1 MPGLKASILIVED
14 EESVRASLAEILK
27 VLGHR
32 VRCAADG
39 LAALVEIKDVYKRQ
53 LECTGNEL
61 CEVVAQLAEFKFGND
76 ESFIDEANQRMD
88 ECAGHGVM
96 ANQAAVL

>member
-1 MPGLKASILIVED
+1 MRKNAGSD
-14 EESVRASLAEILK
+14 EVQIRDIAGMHHAAARKYLAENEEPQR
-27 VLGHR
+27 G
-32 VRCAADG
+32 
-39 LAALVEIKDVYKRQ
+39 